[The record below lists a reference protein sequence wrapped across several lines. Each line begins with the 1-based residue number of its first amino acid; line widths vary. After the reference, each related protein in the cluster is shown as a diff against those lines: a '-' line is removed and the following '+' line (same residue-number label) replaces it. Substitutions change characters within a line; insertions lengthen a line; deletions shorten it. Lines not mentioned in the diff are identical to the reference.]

1 MSTRAQVLCV
11 LAAVLALAGCSS
23 IGPMVIKRDRT
34 DYSSAMANSWKEM
47 QLLNIVKFRYFD
59 PPVFLDVPSV
69 VSQQELYGQADATAR
84 LFRNDLTNVAGT
96 QDYYNVDA
104 TARYTDRP
112 TVSYTPITG
121 DRFINILLRP
131 IPPATIFSMID
142 TGHDASFILR
152 MAVSSINGLHNYS
165 LGPERARVEDPKFE
179 RLIAALRRIQQAGAI
194 AARTR
199 QVDKRSVTAVFFRR
213 HADPAVER
221 DIRLVKALLGLD
233 PRRYEFRV
241 TDDPRHTPEEIAMD
255 SRSMQEILV
264 ELAAGVQVLPEDVAE
279 RRATRVPAIAEN
291 KDTGPLIRIH
301 SGEAR
306 PVDAYS
312 AVFYRDRWFWID
324 DKDLL
329 SKRVFMFL
337 MIFYALSETR
347 AVPQMPVVTISASGR

>member
-1 MSTRAQVLCV
+1 
-11 LAAVLALAGCSS
+11 
-23 IGPMVIKRDRT
+23 
-34 DYSSAMANSWKEM
+34 M
-47 QLLNIVKFRYFD
+47 QLLNIIKFRYFD

-69 VSQQELYGQADATAR
+69 VSQQELYGQADATSR
-84 LFRNDLTNVAGT
+84 LFHQQLTNVAGS
-96 QDYYNVDA
+96 QNYYNLDA
-104 TARYTDRP
+104 IARYTDRP

-165 LGPERARVEDPKFE
+165 LGPERAHPEDPRFQQ
-179 RLIAALRRIQQAGAI
+179 LIAALRRIQQAGAI
-194 AARTR
+194 AARTTQAGAR
-199 QVDKRSVTAVFFRR
+199 PSSTATQVPNKPPVTTVYFRR
-213 HADPAVER
+213 HASPAVER
-221 DIRLVKALLGLD
+221 DIRQVKALLGLD
-233 PRRYEFRV
+233 PRRYEFVV
-241 TDDPRHTPEEIAMD
+241 TGEPRHTPQEIAVD

-264 ELAAGVQVLPEDVAE
+264 ELAAGVDVPPEDVTE
-279 RRATRVPAIAEN
+279 RRATRVPPIAEGTQ
-291 KDTGPLIRIH
+291 TGPLIRIY
-301 SGEAR
+301 SGPVR

-324 DKDLL
+324 DRDLL

-347 AVPQMPVVTISASGR
+347 AVPQAPIVTISASGR